1 MNIVIHPESYLRQ
14 IRKHYP
20 DLPVDTAILNQDGQ
34 YNDIVV
40 VNDALIFRFAKVTE
54 SVKTLRKE
62 IIILKSLQGQISLAI
77 PNPIY
82 NHAETNTVGEAFM
95 GYPMIPGKPLLFHDI
110 QSANHQ
116 ARERIAN
123 QLSGFLYELHHI
135 STHNVIPT
143 EMPFCDTQEEWKQ
156 MYERIRAQLFR
167 YMRPD
172 ACREVAKQFEAFIE
186 NANLYKFDPAL
197 RHGDF
202 GAENILYDP
211 DGQAIVG
218 ILDFGGAGLGDP
230 AIDFAGIFAS
240 YGEEFYKQ
248 CCSFYPEMEQA
259 MMRVRFYCQT
269 FAFEEALFGIENNNQ
284 AAFENGI
291 ARFV

>member
-1 MNIVIHPESYLRQ
+1 MTKIESYLRQ

-20 DLPVDTAILNQDGQ
+20 DLPVETAILNQDGQ

-54 SVKTLRKE
+54 SVGTLGKE
-62 IIILKSLQGQISLAI
+62 VIILKSLQGQTSLAV

-82 NHAETNTVGEAFM
+82 DNAEADTIGEVFI
-95 GYPMIPGKPLLFHDI
+95 GYPMIPGQPLSFHELRAIAKPK
-110 QSANHQ
+110 

-123 QLSGFLYELHHI
+123 QLARFLYELHHI
-135 STHNVIPT
+135 AAHTVIPT
-143 EMPFCDTQEEWKQ
+143 ELPFCDTQDAWKD
-156 MYERIRAQLFR
+156 MVARIQAQLFR

-172 ACREVAKQFEAFIE
+172 ARRQVAEQLEDFIE
-186 NANLYKFDPAL
+186 NADLYKFEPAL

-202 GAENILYDP
+202 GAENIIYDP
-211 DGQAIVG
+211 GGQSVVG

-230 AIDFAGIFAS
+230 AIDFAGLLAS
-240 YGEEFYKQ
+240 YGEEFYKE

-259 MMRVRFYCQT
+259 MLRVQFYCQT
-269 FAFEEALFGIENNNQ
+269 FALEEALFGIENGDQ
-284 AAFENGI
+284 AAFKNGI

>member
-1 MNIVIHPESYLRQ
+1 VIKTESYLRQ

-20 DLPVDTAILNQDGQ
+20 DLPIDTATLNQDGQ

-54 SVKTLRKE
+54 SVETLRKE
-62 IIILKSLQGQISLAI
+62 IHILRSLQGQVSLAV
-77 PNPIY
+77 PNPTY
-82 NHAETNTVGEAFM
+82 NNAETNIIGEAFI
-95 GYPMIPGKPLLFHDI
+95 GYPMIPGRPLLFHDFEAI
-110 QSANHQ
+110 TNVK

-123 QLSGFLYELHHI
+123 QLSRFLYELHHI
-135 STHNVIPT
+135 FAHSLVPI
-143 EMPFCDTQEEWKQ
+143 ELPFCDTQDEWKN
-156 MYERIRAQLFR
+156 MYERIQAQLFR

-172 ACREVAKQFEAFIE
+172 ACQQVAKQLEDYIG
-186 NANLYKFDPAL
+186 NADLYKFEPAF

-211 DGQAIVG
+211 DGQSVVG

-230 AIDFAGIFAS
+230 AVDFAGLFAS

-248 CCSFYPEMEQA
+248 CCSFYPEMEHA
-259 MMRVRFYCQT
+259 MMRVQFYCQT
-269 FAFEEALFGIENNNQ
+269 FALEEALFGIENGDQ
-284 AAFENGI
+284 VAFENGI

>member
-1 MNIVIHPESYLRQ
+1 MIVIKTEFYLRE

-20 DLPVDTAILNQDGQ
+20 DLAIDTAILNQDGQ

-54 SVKTLRKE
+54 SVETLRKE
-62 IIILKSLQGQISLAI
+62 IVILKSLQGQISLAV
-77 PNPIY
+77 PNPTY
-82 NHAETNTVGEAFM
+82 NNAETNVVGEAFI
-95 GYPMIPGKPLLFHDI
+95 GYPMIPGKPFLFHDFKATNI
-110 QSANHQ
+110 K

-123 QLSGFLYELHHI
+123 QLSRFLYELHHI
-135 STHNVIPT
+135 SAHSVIPT
-143 EMPFCDTQEEWKQ
+143 ELPFCDTHDEWKN
-156 MYERIRAQLFR
+156 MYERIQAQLFR

-172 ACREVAKQFEAFIE
+172 ACREVTKQLEDFTE
-186 NANLYKFDPAL
+186 NANLYKFEPAL

-202 GAENILYDP
+202 GAENIIYDP
-211 DGQAIVG
+211 DGQSVVG

-230 AIDFAGIFAS
+230 AIDFAGLFAS

-259 MMRVRFYCQT
+259 MIRVQFYCKT
-269 FAFEEALFGIENNNQ
+269 FALEEALFGIENGNQ
-284 AAFENGI
+284 VAFENGI
-291 ARFV
+291 AKFV